1 VKQSYQ
7 DAAEF
12 IALYGDVS
20 AELEAIPPPTL
31 PEVLEAH
38 LRSHIPPTRLRT
50 LKLAEEEERKGL
62 EQLQDLIQG
71 VA

>member
-1 VKQSYQ
+1 MKQS
-7 DAAEF
+7 
-12 IALYGDVS
+12 LPGRRRVHRPVRRLS

-31 PEVLEAH
+31 REVLEAH

-62 EQLQDLIQG
+62 EQLQDLTHG